1 MKDSIHPT
9 YNQKA
14 KFTCSCGN
22 TLEVGST
29 LPEIHVEIC
38 SNCHPF
44 FTGKQKYIDTAGR
57 IDRFKAKLE
66 AREKLAPKP
75 TAKKEVKVDDK
86 EKAAPKDEVTETPVE
101 ETVEVPTNEVVGIP
115 TDNVGKASDNK

>member
-1 MKDSIHPT
+1 MKKDIHPT
-9 YNQKA
+9 YNEKA
-14 KFTCSCGN
+14 KITCSCGN

-29 LPEIHVEIC
+29 LADVHVEIC

-66 AREKLAPKP
+66 AREKLSAKP
-75 TAKKEVKVDDK
+75 AAKDEVKVEAKAKPDTK
-86 EKAAPKDEVTETPVE
+86 IEAAPAAKEEVAEEKTEETPVE
-101 ETVEVPTNEVVGIP
+101 N
-115 TDNVGKASDNK
+115 SDNK